1 MKKLLKPEIEFV
13 KFDAQDVITT
23 SGGDDPSKLAKFKS
37 PAIEDD
43 TNGKSLTTDYDN
55 LAWNNITQ

>member
-23 SGGDDPSKLAKFKS
+23 SGDSKVNKS
-37 PAIEDD
+37 ISNWDVSNPVKDD
-43 TNGKSLTTDYDN
+43 TEKSLTKAYSN
-55 LAWNNITQ
+55 LDWNINQ

>member
-23 SGGDDPSKLAKFKS
+23 SGGGDQSKLAKFKL
-37 PAIEDD
+37 PAENDD
-43 TNGKSLTTDYDN
+43 TNGKSLTKAYNN